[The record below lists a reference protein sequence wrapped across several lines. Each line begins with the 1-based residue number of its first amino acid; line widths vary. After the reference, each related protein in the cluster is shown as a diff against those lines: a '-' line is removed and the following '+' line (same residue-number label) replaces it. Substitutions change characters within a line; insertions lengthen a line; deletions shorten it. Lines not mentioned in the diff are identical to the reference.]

1 MYENLIQIHHLN
13 LFHSF
18 VIYILGEVVRA
29 NKGESYYR
37 IHPLA
42 VSFYMYG
49 FILIVLSLVTG
60 KVLAD
65 LKDTVSIAAIGIAIP
80 PVAEQDFLDSIQVFK
95 TDGVPKP
102 LLESK
107 SDIHDHLLNK
117 EDEAKKIYCSTGVAT
132 NPAATTDA
140 RSSSSFASVMAPPP
154 AM

>member
-1 MYENLIQIHHLN
+1 MC
-13 LFHSF
+13 
-18 VIYILGEVVRA
+18 
-29 NKGESYYR
+29 
-37 IHPLA
+37 
-42 VSFYMYG
+42 G
-49 FILIVLSLVTG
+49 FNLIVLSLVTG

-132 NPAATTDA
+132 NPSATTDA